1 MLHWSQDAST
11 GWTRNSWLGS
21 MATMRSPRSY
31 LQLPELESAEAARAP
46 ADAGGIDGPESTRRR
61 SRAHARDHVAV
72 RRPTLRR
79 PCDRR
84 RACPACGCFA
94 GASTLVSRLA
104 PRLHAGEAPRAAPD
118 TAAWIRLTRRRGAA
132 TLDAQT
138 RPSSTVTPTTRIS
151 PRNVP

>member
-84 RACPACGCFA
+84 RACPACGRC
-94 GASTLVSRLA
+94 A
-104 PRLHAGEAPRAAPD
+104 PRLHAGEAPRRAPD

-138 RPSSTVTPTTRIS
+138 RPSSIVTPTTRIS